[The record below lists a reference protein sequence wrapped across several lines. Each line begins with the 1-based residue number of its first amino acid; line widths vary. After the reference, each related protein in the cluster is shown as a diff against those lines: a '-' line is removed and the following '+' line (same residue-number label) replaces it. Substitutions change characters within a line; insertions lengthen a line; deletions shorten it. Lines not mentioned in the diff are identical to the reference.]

1 MWDDTV
7 KPGLRGMTRAV
18 FSPATY
24 VSNSDDTLTLSLP
37 NPVHRDKCEQHRATV
52 EQALAVSVGSPVT
65 LDLVIAGGGPGGG
78 ASGPSGSSDGNQTSN
93 AGESGPGS
101 AAGAAAS
108 GAVVVPDSEP
118 IDPSH
123 PAAGA
128 LADDSNGAAA
138 DDAPQPARESPR
150 RAAERKAA
158 EAAANG
164 TAPMENDDLPVVT
177 EAEIHVLPEDH
188 EVDLTELIDAPPES
202 VKTPIDRLA
211 EAFPGSELVTEA
223 Y

>member
-1 MWDDTV
+1 MNQALWDDAV

-52 EQALAVSVGSPVT
+52 EKALAASVGSPVT
-65 LDLVIAGGGPGGG
+65 LDLVIAGDGGPGGG
-78 ASGPSGSSDGNQTSN
+78 SGSGPSGSGNGNQ
-93 AGESGPGS
+93 AS
-101 AAGAAAS
+101 AAGEPGPRSAAPA
-108 GAVVVPDSEP
+108 AVVAPDNEP

-128 LADDSNGAAA
+128 LA

-164 TAPMENDDLPVVT
+164 SVPVGDDDQPLVT
-177 EAEIHVLPEDH
+177 DAEIHVLPEDH